1 MFIYHCRNCKTNFEF
16 PMELSDGYKKKL
28 LVCPRC
34 KSNDWGNI
42 AE

>member
-1 MFIYHCRNCKTNFEF
+1 MRIT
-16 PMELSDGYKKKL
+16 DGYNHTL